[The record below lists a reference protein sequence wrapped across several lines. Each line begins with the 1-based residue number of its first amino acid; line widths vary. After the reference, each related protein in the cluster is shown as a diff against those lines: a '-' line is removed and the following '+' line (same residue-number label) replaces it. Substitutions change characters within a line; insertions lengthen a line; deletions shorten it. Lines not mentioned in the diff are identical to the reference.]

1 MLRVRALTSVQ
12 GTLSLCDLAIAVG
25 DPVVPFADA
34 HAPALASAPA
44 LIPPSQSI
52 LPSKKNFKGHRVSF
66 GSIGL
71 SGVVKLP
78 STPVGP
84 DAQ

>member
-12 GTLSLCDLAIAVG
+12 GTLSRCDLAIAVG
-25 DPVVPFADA
+25 DSIVPLADA

-44 LIPPSQSI
+44 LISPSQSI
-52 LPSKKNFKGHRVSF
+52 LPSKKKFEGLRASF

-71 SGVVKLP
+71 FGVVKLP